1 MISGLLS
8 TPQSING
15 DGNATANNVVRH
27 PANYQMLSRVN
38 SILAQFNEAT
48 ITLQENVIVSVNE
61 ASNERLEN
69 RSVAQYL
76 ENFSAE
82 ITKLAQKINQQ
93 KSKFMINFQIFDDA
107 NKNICAD
114 IPTVKDNGATY
125 TKTAYKNLDNPDFPK
140 ISPKGVFKH
149 EYKLIGKALQ
159 ELDPITDTNAKVAA
173 IATIY
178 DTLVSSMAADWSEK
192 CMETILQDHYNKECG
207 DFVKCAYDSFVCG
220 AKEITINQ
228 DEVLRS
234 AYTLNHAKITA
245 QQIEDSFD
253 VLLNDLIS
261 ITEEL
266 NAVVEGNKKNSIS
279 INTDAD
285 GVADATYVL
294 SDKMMNKVN
303 QILKAKTNQVSE
315 VINLYLI
322 VLAIKCDCFMK
333 SLRQARDV
341 IDIACFG
348 KPSTSE
354 SSEDKEH
361 VVNTDGSEEEDIE
374 DDDHEEDDG
383 EEKSDDGVE
392 LPIDGG
398 EDTEPTNE
406 GFLSDRMS
414 FSNSELEAICMLPYD
429 KLNSQDTYYTKCKNR
444 LLGSI
449 KAGKDQQLI
458 SDIKNSDKYQR
469 KYIKQY
475 ILKMPKMI
483 RSDEKAYR
491 KMLSA
496 NTAGEFALGAA
507 NGVNTT
513 TRLYDYKNAGIKP
526 TDLEK
531 YANWI
536 DTVAAKEFDK
546 ASVYEAAITND
557 IEKEFEAE
565 CYLFETTASRIM
577 LIESE
582 LEMYTRVQ
590 QALLEEGEPAKQ
602 QPQQQNP
609 TQNANPQPAQQQ
621 QTPAQNNSNQN
632 NQQPVKHNTAT
643 TKSSEFQKKLDNA
656 REKMNEMIANLI
668 NKLRSLVQKFVDV
681 FINRNKSKIEFVKK
695 NANTILQNGANG
707 GGTIVEYDI
716 EAIKKMQ
723 VNVEYSAN
731 RQYLD
736 SEQNFV
742 TKVLKY
748 DMKEGESFSETLTRS
763 VIGDGEPVGATQ
775 KHVQLAIKYITNE
788 FQGIVKSV
796 QDAQNKLTIKSKNAK
811 IEAKRYAAATES
823 ATLESTLLT
832 YFTEGDFDAPDHA
845 INTNKAVS
853 DNKSDVTKQLM
864 LMYKINSVLLSTK
877 MSLAQKAFNTYY
889 SMCAFFASN
898 YVGTP
903 EEQKAAEQQ
912 SSDENEKQ
920 QQEQKQQSGRQAQ
933 SSGHLQGPRKPTVG
947 DKVVDA
953 IKGGINKIN
962 KK

>member
-1 MISGLLS
+1 MISGLLT
-8 TPQSING
+8 TPQNING
-15 DGNATANNVVRH
+15 IDNATVNNVVRH
-27 PANYQMLSRVN
+27 PSNYQMLSRVN
-38 SILAQFNEAT
+38 SMLAQFNEAT
-48 ITLQENVIVSVNE
+48 TALQESSILAVNE

-69 RSVAQYL
+69 RTIAKYL
-76 ENFSAE
+76 DDFSSE
-82 ITKLAQKINQQ
+82 INKLAQKINQQ
-93 KSKFMINFQIFDDA
+93 KGKFMINFQIFDDA
-107 NKNICAD
+107 NKDILAD

-125 TKTAYKNLDNPDFPK
+125 TQTSYKNLDNPEFPK

-159 ELDPITDTNAKVAA
+159 DLDSVTDTNAKMAA
-173 IATIY
+173 IAAIY
-178 DTLVSSMAADWSEK
+178 DTLVSSMATDWSEK

-207 DFVKCAYDSFVCG
+207 DFVKCAYNAFVCG

-348 KPSTSE
+348 KPSTSK

-361 VVNTDGSEEEDIE
+361 VVNTDNSEEEDID
-374 DDDHEEDDG
+374 DDDHEEDDE

-429 KLNSQDTYYTKCKNR
+429 KLNSQDMYYTKCKNR

-546 ASVYEAAITND
+546 ASVYEAVITND

-609 TQNANPQPAQQQ
+609 TQQQA
-621 QTPAQNNSNQN
+621 PAQNSSNQN
-632 NQQPVKHNTAT
+632 NQQPVQHNTAT

-723 VNVEYSAN
+723 VNVEYSTN

-763 VIGDGEPVGATQ
+763 VIGDGKPVGATQ
-775 KHVQLAIKYITNE
+775 KHVQLAINYITNE

-796 QDAQNKLTIKSKNAK
+796 QDAQNKLTVKSKNVK

-832 YFTEGDFDAPDHA
+832 YFTEGDFDAPDNA
-845 INTNKAVS
+845 TNTKKAVS

-903 EEQKAAEQQ
+903 EEQKAAEQ
-912 SSDENEKQ
+912 ENKQ
-920 QQEQKQQSGRQAQ
+920 KPKQGGGGNNETGNNAYVVGGAAAGNNNTSGLFSELAKNRAEQVKNDTKG
-933 SSGHLQGPRKPTVG
+933 
-947 DKVVDA
+947 KV
-953 IKGGINKIN
+953 